1 MDAVTLIGAMSVFG
15 ACFVMGIGSIGSAIG
30 EGMAVSQ
37 ALASMAQQPD
47 EAGNVTRTMFVG
59 CAIVESTAIYSFV
72 IAMIVL
78 FANPIWDHVKTLATG
93 G

>member
-1 MDAVTLIGAMSVFG
+1 MDAETLVGAMSVLG
-15 ACFVMGIGSIGSAIG
+15 ACLVMGIGSIGSAIG
-30 EGMAVSQ
+30 EGLAVSQ

-59 CAIVESTAIYSFV
+59 CAVVESTAIYSFV

-78 FANPIWDHVKTLATG
+78 FANPIWNHVIG

>member
-1 MDAVTLIGAMSVFG
+1 MDALSLVGAASVFG
-15 ACFVMGIGSIGSAIG
+15 ACLCMGIGSIASAFG
-30 EGMAVSQ
+30 EGMAVKQ

-47 EAGNVTRTMFVG
+47 EAANVQRTMFIG

-72 IAMIVL
+72 VALIVL
-78 FANPIWDHVKTLATG
+78 FANPIWNHVAGIG